1 MKSEVSKVSQIT
13 ISFGEPVNLPDGFE
27 RALDGFIGM
36 VCEQYQREN
45 PTRVMWPSGHGHQPQ
60 WRGGEIVGFD
70 LSTYSIE
77 CTERDDFHGENEH
90 NPNHI
95 ALRAAA
101 IARRKAAK
109 AEREKGTQ

>member
-1 MKSEVSKVSQIT
+1 VSTKVSQIT

-70 LSTYSIE
+70 SSTYSIE
-77 CTERDDFHGENEH
+77 CTEREDFHGENEH
-90 NPNHI
+90 NPNQI
-95 ALRAAA
+95 ALREAA
-101 IARRKAAK
+101 IAMRKAAK
-109 AEREKGTQ
+109 AERAKGIQ